1 MWTSTRAD
9 IVLFLIHQNGLQQTP
24 HNNLRCESHQLS
36 ILSNSSAGG
45 IGGSGGPSIG
55 GGTGG
60 AGGNAEG
67 PQFNM
72 SGANIGSL
80 AVHGGKSL

>member
-1 MWTSTRAD
+1 MWTSTWAD
-9 IVLFLIHQNGLQQTP
+9 IVLFLIHQNGLQQTLR
-24 HNNLRCESHQLS
+24 NNLRCESHQLS

-45 IGGSGGPSIG
+45 IGGQGGPG

-72 SGANIGSL
+72 SGANIGSI